1 MSRAGI
7 AFSVTSLVPLPLI
20 VAAAL
25 WGGMWPW
32 LALGYITLFAFAMD
46 ELVARA
52 AGPERAGSE
61 FPAADALSVVLA
73 GGHFAVLGLAVW
85 AVSGGDLG
93 TGAAVALF
101 LAAGLFLGQ
110 IGNSNAH
117 ELIHRA
123 ARPLFQLGRWSY
135 ISLLFGHHASAHPL
149 VHHVHVGTARD
160 PNSAR
165 RGEGYYRL
173 ALRAWLGSFRDG
185 LTVETARWR
194 RRGGVHAYAVYVA
207 GAVAAVGASFWIG
220 GSAGV
225 AVHLGLAG
233 FAQSQLLISDYV
245 QHYGLRRAQRAD
257 GSVEPVGP
265 QHSWNAPHWF
275 TGHMMLNAPR
285 HSDQHANPARAFPE
299 LRLEPGTMPMLP
311 RPLPVMAAIAL
322 VPPLWRRMMDPRA
335 ARWQGGM
342 APAGE
347 TAQGR
352 DPALGSA

>member
-20 VAAAL
+20 FGAVF

-32 LALGYITLFAFAMD
+32 LALGYITLFAFALD

-52 AGPERAGSE
+52 AGPDREVSE
-61 FPAADALSVVLA
+61 FPAANALSVVLA
-73 GGHFAVLGLAVW
+73 AGHFAVLGLVVW
-85 AVSGGDLG
+85 AVSSAGLT
-93 TGAAVALF
+93 TGAKVALF

-110 IGNSNAH
+110 ISNSNAH

-123 ARPLFQLGRWSY
+123 ARPLSQLGRWVY

-165 RGEGYYRL
+165 RGEGYYRFL
-173 ALRAWLGSFRDG
+173 LRAWYGSFREG
-185 LTVETARWR
+185 LRVETARWR
-194 RRGGVHAYAVYVA
+194 RRGGVHPYAVYVA
-207 GAVAAVGASFWIG
+207 GAVAALAVSVWIG
-220 GSAGV
+220 GLAGV

-245 QHYGLRRAQRAD
+245 QHYGLRRLKQAD

-275 TGHMMLNAPR
+275 TSHMMLNAPR
-285 HSDQHANPARAFPE
+285 HSDHHAHPMRPFPE
-299 LRLEPGTMPMLP
+299 LELPEPDAAPTLP
-311 RPLPVMAAIAL
+311 YSLPAMAVLAL
-322 VPPLWRRMMDPRA
+322 VPPVWRRVMDARLRAWAKLREIPRA
-335 ARWQGGM
+335 A
-342 APAGE
+342 
-347 TAQGR
+347 
-352 DPALGSA
+352 